1 MGSVVAAKVG
11 SDPPA
16 PPLRRR
22 PDGAG
27 PTTTENRRTM
37 QTNRAPAHRI
47 WTTALAV
54 VVAVAAIS
62 FLFALSGTASA
73 ASPCNLTV
81 NSENLAHNAVQS
93 AINSAN
99 PGWKICL
106 GAGSFPEQLTI
117 STAGLT
123 LAGAGPS
130 MTTIDPPVLNA
141 TTVDWDSTGA
151 ATPIAAVVLVNNSTG
166 VTVSGLTVNAA
177 PGSASVTGCGEDLV
191 GVDFQNSGGAMTRTT
206 VAGVELGPS
215 LLGCQNQLA
224 VYVYNGYFATA
235 NAAVRHV
242 TISSTVV
249 NTYGKNGITC
259 DDPGV
264 TCQLNGDTTTGIG
277 ATSATAQNGI
287 QIAYGAVGH
296 LLNDHV
302 AADNYTG
309 SGSTLDWYG
318 TGYQASGI
326 LLYNPGSGT
335 TVNHAT
341 VTQCPE
347 AIVEYETTASSVQIV
362 GNTVTTDEGYGIVVN
377 GAPGTT
383 ALIENN
389 TVNQIATG
397 APGILV
403 DNGTFNV
410 SRNTVTHV
418 HDTGTN
424 GASQVVCGTGS
435 YLSCATTLSVSTA
448 AVQAVS
454 EGAGGP
460 TSLTLWANTF
470 HYDALSLATL
480 AMPTGSVNVQWV

>member
-1 MGSVVAAKVG
+1 MERNQSPAK
-11 SDPPA
+11 
-16 PPLRRR
+16 
-22 PDGAG
+22 
-27 PTTTENRRTM
+27 
-37 QTNRAPAHRI
+37 RAWA
-47 WTTALAV
+47 TALV
-54 VVAVAAIS
+54 IVLAAAGIS
-62 FLFALSGTASA
+62 LLVGASGTAA
-73 ASPCNLTV
+73 AATPCNLTV
-81 NSENLAHNAVQS
+81 SSENLADNAVQS

-117 STAGLT
+117 ATAGLT

-130 MTTIDPPVLNA
+130 MTLIDPASV
-141 TTVDWDSTGA
+141 TTSTVDWDSTGA
-151 ATPIAAVVLVNNSTG
+151 ATPLAAVVLVDNVTG
-166 VTVSGLTVNAA
+166 VTISGLTVNASA
-177 PGSASVTGCGEDLV
+177 ASGSITGCGSDLV
-191 GVDFQNSGGAMTRTT
+191 GVDYQNSGGVLTRTT
-206 VAGVELGPS
+206 VAGVELAPS

-224 VYVYNGYFATA
+224 VYVYNGWFAT
-235 NAAVRHV
+235 NNPAVRHV
-242 TISSTVV
+242 TISSTLV
-249 NTYGKNGITC
+249 TGYGKNGITC

-264 TCQLNGDTTTGIG
+264 TCQLNGDTTVGIG

-302 AADNYTG
+302 SADNYTG

-335 TVNHAT
+335 TVTHAT

-347 AIVEYETTASSVQIV
+347 AITEYETTASSVQIV
-362 GNTVTTDEGYGIVVN
+362 GNTVTAAEGYGIVVN

-389 TVNQIATG
+389 TVNALATG

-435 YLSCATTLSVSTA
+435 FLSCATTLSVATA

-460 TSLTLWANTF
+460 TSLTMWANTF
-470 HYDALSLATL
+470 HFDALSLATV
-480 AMPTGSVNVQWV
+480 AMPTGSVTVQWV